1 VPSGDVAVLL
11 TELLT
16 AAVLTGAL
24 LAAALMAGT
33 VVKGERAREVVLV
46 EGLGPVVLGWAFRL
60 LAGVKSVLRD
70 VICVMPPL
78 NALWTLGRGRGRR

>member
-11 TELLT
+11 IELLT
-16 AAVLTGAL
+16 AAVLTRAL

-46 EGLGPVVLGWAFRL
+46 EGLGPVVLG
-60 LAGVKSVLRD
+60 
-70 VICVMPPL
+70 
-78 NALWTLGRGRGRR
+78 